1 MAKRIQYHNGQK
13 IAITF
18 PPTKQQLAKER
29 ELNKLKANN
38 KKLESKLKEVDSLV
52 KGLKDKQAEVDSL
65 VKRLKDRHAEKSKKL
80 KDTNEDN

>member
-1 MAKRIQYHNGQK
+1 MVIMAKRIQYHNGQK
-13 IAITF
+13 VAITF

-52 KGLKDKQAEVDSL
+52 KGLKDKYAEID
-65 VKRLKDRHAEKSKKL
+65 KKL
-80 KDTNEDN
+80 KKINEDN

>member
-1 MAKRIQYHNGQK
+1 MPRRIQYHNGQK
-13 IAITF
+13 VAVTF
-18 PPTKQQLAKER
+18 TPTKQQLARER

-52 KGLKDKQAEVDSL
+52 KGLKGKYAEID
-65 VKRLKDRHAEKSKKL
+65 KKL